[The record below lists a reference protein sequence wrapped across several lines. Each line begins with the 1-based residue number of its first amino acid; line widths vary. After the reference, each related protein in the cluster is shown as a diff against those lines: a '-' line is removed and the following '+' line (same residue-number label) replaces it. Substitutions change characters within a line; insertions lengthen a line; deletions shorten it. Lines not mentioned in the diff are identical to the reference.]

1 MTKDW
6 EIKTLGEV
14 CKVIAGQSP
23 EGKYYNSNGDGLGF
37 YQGKKEFGDKYV
49 KPPRVWTTK
58 VTKEAQCG
66 DILMSVRAPVG
77 PTNFATEHICIG
89 RGLAAIRSGKDL
101 DSDYLYYFFKHFEDS
116 IQGNEGAVFNSINKA
131 QIERIEILIPPLTE
145 QKRIVKILDD
155 KSEAIEDLKRIA
167 KEQLASAKELF
178 ESRSEELLTNS
189 EKWQKKTIDDVCTL
203 ENGDRGKNYPSNA
216 KLQME
221 GIPFVSAGNL
231 QQQGIELKGR
241 NFLTDKQYS
250 LLRSGKFTNG
260 DILFC
265 LRGSLGK
272 YAVVQSIDKGA
283 IASSLVIVRPKELVS
298 KEYIMS
304 YFGSGL
310 CKKMVEKYAGGA
322 AQPNLGAKDLKKFL
336 IYLPTLKEQKVICDE
351 LATLKKQTKEL
362 EQVFRRKITDLEEL
376 KKSYLQEAFS
386 GKL

>member
-231 QQQGIELKGR
+231 QQQGIELK
-241 NFLTDKQYS
+241 
-250 LLRSGKFTNG
+250 
-260 DILFC
+260 
-265 LRGSLGK
+265 
-272 YAVVQSIDKGA
+272 
-283 IASSLVIVRPKELVS
+283 
-298 KEYIMS
+298 
-304 YFGSGL
+304 
-310 CKKMVEKYAGGA
+310 
-322 AQPNLGAKDLKKFL
+322 
-336 IYLPTLKEQKVICDE
+336 
-351 LATLKKQTKEL
+351 
-362 EQVFRRKITDLEEL
+362 
-376 KKSYLQEAFS
+376 
-386 GKL
+386 